1 MGVGV
6 SYDLW
11 LRSCEGGGERERQGG
26 ERGEGKAEG
35 ERKGE
40 VAGGKGGRGRAAKEG
55 GKEKRMT
62 TQQKK
67 YRQK

>member
-1 MGVGV
+1 MGV

-11 LRSCEGGGERERQGG
+11 LRSCEGGGEREAG
-26 ERGEGKAEG
+26 RGEGKAEG